1 MSSQWITRFENHP
14 VHAALDNVSTLLEKA
29 SESAKED
36 PAAQDSIVRIKQIH
50 EMTARA
56 VKSLDP
62 YLAPIG
68 NLNNVNS
75 HLSSQTTEITNYT
88 SNKNVQHLVNANAQS
103 DNMLAQLPA
112 LSPVRTPADIEGVKE
127 SVSSFRMS
135 AAQHLRYLEAD
146 VKTLRSKVAKLTQKA
161 DEVVS
166 EVANQKGRV
175 DSAISGFQQQF
186 STAESARAESFA
198 QSEKTRSEKFAE
210 ASESRATS
218 AEEMRTGL
226 TTEIDK
232 SKDRWQSQSAKLLKE
247 HKEEFDRLRTAL
259 DTEAKGLIESINTT
273 RGQAEKVAGII
284 ANTGMVS
291 GYQKIANQE
300 RTAARFFQ
308 GLALLSMAGLVIF
321 AVLAFTGAVSDG
333 FDLGQFGAKVFAA
346 LSFGVLAAYAA
357 RQADVHQSSERHNR
371 KMELEL
377 ASVGPFLAQLPDE
390 TQFEVK
396 KALADR
402 MFGNSLPVKSG
413 TSRTSGTSTDLLKL
427 ALETVNELVKKP

>member
-1 MSSQWITRFENHP
+1 MSSQWTTRFENHP
-14 VHAALDNVSTLLEKA
+14 VHAALDNVSKLLEKA

-36 PAAQDSIVRIKQIH
+36 PAAQDSIARIEQIH
-50 EMTARA
+50 GMAVRA

-75 HLSSQTTEITNYT
+75 YLSNQTTEITNYT
-88 SNKNVQHLVNANAQS
+88 NNKNVQHLVNANTQS

-112 LSPVRTPADIEGVKE
+112 LSPIQTPADIEGVKE

-146 VKTLRSKVAKLTQKA
+146 VKTLRSKIAKLTQKA

-198 QSEKTRSEKFAE
+198 QSEKTRSDKFTE
-210 ASESRATS
+210 ASEARAGS
-218 AEEMRTGL
+218 AEALRASL
-226 TTEIDK
+226 STEIDK
-232 SKDRWQSQSAKLLKE
+232 SKSRWQSQSGKLLKD

-259 DTEAKGLIESINTT
+259 DTEANGLIESINAT
-273 RGQAEKVAGII
+273 REEAEKVTGVI

-291 GYQKIANQE
+291 GYQNIANQE

-308 GLALLSMAGLVIF
+308 GLALISMAGLVVF
-321 AVLAFTGAVSDG
+321 AVLAFTGAVADG

-346 LSFGVLAAYAA
+346 VSFGVLAAYAA
-357 RQADVHQSSERHNR
+357 RQADVHQSNERHNR

-402 MFGNSLPVKSG
+402 MFGNSLPVKSDK
-413 TSRTSGTSTDLLKL
+413 SRTSGTSADLLKL
-427 ALETVNELVKKP
+427 ALETVSELAKKS